1 MARAIFNET
10 CSQDHK
16 LSNLYNIFT
25 NKLVRN
31 PLYKKVDM
39 HIINDYLDNN
49 HNDYENVYILKR
61 ITHFT
66 IYLFVLKNVREY
78 ALLRNWLIFH

>member
-16 LSNLYNIFT
+16 LSNLYNTFT

-49 HNDYENVYILKR
+49 HNDCDNVI
-61 ITHFT
+61 
-66 IYLFVLKNVREY
+66 
-78 ALLRNWLIFH
+78 

>member
-1 MARAIFNET
+1 MAWAIFYET

-16 LSNLYNIFT
+16 ISDLYYIFI

-49 HNDYENVYILKR
+49 HNDYYNVLLKR

-66 IYLFVLKNVREY
+66 IYLFVLKNAREY

>member
-10 CSQDHK
+10 CSHK
-16 LSNLYNIFT
+16 LSNLYDIFI

-39 HIINDYLDNN
+39 HIINDYLDDN
-49 HNDYENVYILKR
+49 HKDYDNVI
-61 ITHFT
+61 
-66 IYLFVLKNVREY
+66 
-78 ALLRNWLIFH
+78 